1 MKRKNT
7 SVIVELHYA
16 FDDDN
21 KHDINALVK
30 NKAEKNFIEACSKL
44 NRLFKIPVDVM
55 ALPSQKGSFIS
66 FFRMTYKYSHLL
78 SKEDEKAV
86 FSSIVA
92 LYGYV
97 LAPNHARL
105 SQLLLKEKV
114 SVADLDSAIMQLKPK
129 ANKLKWND
137 SILNT
142 ELKPFVDSKGDD
154 ASGVELTAD
163 TSHLDSIVAKI
174 AKDKG
179 FVNSRSGFFRE
190 LSRDKSILSIECK
203 CVVENR
209 ISIKDTIKVLRKD
222 FTDYI
227 VKRQPENSVDRKL
240 DVLVHIV
247 SPVLDDNNVASW
259 KGRFQDRLID
269 FRMADT
275 SFLKQIASNQV
286 SFMASSLIHCNMI
299 VEVKRTYEDDVL
311 ESERTVYTV
320 DYVKK
325 YGKQDNM
332 LVTQRYKELEQNAQ
346 MTLAFD

>member
-16 FDDDN
+16 FEDDN

-66 FFRMTYKYSHLL
+66 LFRMTYKYSHLL
-78 SKEDEKAV
+78 NKVEEKSV

-92 LYGYV
+92 LYAYV

-105 SQLLLKEKV
+105 TQQLVQEKV
-114 SVADLDSAIMQLKPK
+114 CVSDLDSAIMQLKPK
-129 ANKLKWND
+129 ANTLKLQNVSKD
-137 SILNT
+137 T
-142 ELKPFVDSKGDD
+142 EFKQSVDVKDID
-154 ASGVELTAD
+154 AKGVELTAE

-203 CVVENR
+203 CFVESR
-209 ISIKDTIKVLRKD
+209 VSLKDTFKVLRKD
-222 FTDYI
+222 FTDYM
-227 VKRQPENSVDRKL
+227 VKRQPENSVDSKV

-275 SFLKQIASNQV
+275 SFLKQVASNQV

-325 YGKQDNM
+325 YGQQDNM
-332 LVTQRYKELEQNAQ
+332 LVTQRYKESEQNSQ

>member
-16 FDDDN
+16 FEDDN
-21 KHDINALVK
+21 KHDINAYVK
-30 NKAEKNFIEACSKL
+30 NKAEKNFIEVCSKL
-44 NRLFKIPVDVM
+44 NKLFKIPVDIL

-66 FFRMTYKYSHLL
+66 LFRMTYKYSHLL
-78 SKEDEKAV
+78 EKEEEKTV

-105 SQLLLKEKV
+105 SQQIVQEKV
-114 SVADLDSAIMQLKPK
+114 SVADINSAIMQLKPK
-129 ANKLKWND
+129 ANTLKLDD
-137 SILNT
+137 SILNM
-142 ELKPFVDSKGDD
+142 ELTPSVEAKGDGISAVETD
-154 ASGVELTAD
+154 AKDRLFDGIIS
-163 TSHLDSIVAKI
+163 KI
-174 AKDKG
+174 TKDKG

-190 LSRDKSILSIECK
+190 LSKDKSILSIECK
-203 CVVENR
+203 CFVENR
-209 ISIKDTIKVLRKD
+209 VSIKDTFKVLRKD
-222 FTDYI
+222 FSDYI
-227 VKRQPENSVDRKL
+227 VKRQPENSVDRKV

-247 SPVLDDNNVASW
+247 SPVLDDHNVASW

-269 FRMADT
+269 FRMADA

-286 SFMASSLIHCNMI
+286 SFMASSLIHCNMV

-311 ESERTVYTV
+311 ESERIVYTV

-325 YGKQDNM
+325 YGVQDNM
-332 LVTQRYKELEQNAQ
+332 LVTQRYKESEQNSQ
-346 MTLAFD
+346 MILAFD